1 MPFGEVHSRGEG
13 TGKPLQPDPA
23 APLVSNI
30 AQPLGH
36 TRKPRADPLH
46 VGRSRLN
53 RVAVLLPGMEA
64 GPESGPDHCAEAI
77 AEIRGSMNRLRQ
89 DEAAELQRALRLMR
103 AKDVRSFLHG
113 GVELVRVPG

>member
-36 TRKPRADPLH
+36 TRKPRADH
-46 VGRSRLN
+46 CMWAAAVSTQ
-53 RVAVLLPGMEA
+53 VAVLLR
-64 GPESGPDHCAEAI
+64 GPEPRARSRGGAI
-77 AEIRGSMNRLRQ
+77 AEIRG
-89 DEAAELQRALRLMR
+89 AA
-103 AKDVRSFLHG
+103 
-113 GVELVRVPG
+113 